1 MQGIKVVVPM
11 EHLEA
16 SDHHQKQLMEAI
28 HHECP
33 SQASKITK
41 NEQDSD
47 DNDDDDDDMEEDDG
61 NAIDQENSQGEDNEE
76 GNVQESSREGGGVAG
91 KMKRKP
97 LRGKKKR
104 VQARKDRHQKI
115 KANLQQQ
122 QQQQYQHKVPLSAMI
137 PKSRKERA
145 LAEARWRDQ
154 LKKVQRKRDRAAKS
168 LETCAKLSQ
177 KLKTKRYLSSKESEF
192 LNAKANFE
200 DDFKEAS
207 TYLNKLRGL
216 RAPDIYA
223 TFLNPL
229 QAAE

>member
-1 MQGIKVVVPM
+1 
-11 EHLEA
+11 
-16 SDHHQKQLMEAI
+16 
-28 HHECP
+28 
-33 SQASKITK
+33 
-41 NEQDSD
+41 
-47 DNDDDDDDMEEDDG
+47 
-61 NAIDQENSQGEDNEE
+61 
-76 GNVQESSREGGGVAG
+76 
-91 KMKRKP
+91 MKRKP